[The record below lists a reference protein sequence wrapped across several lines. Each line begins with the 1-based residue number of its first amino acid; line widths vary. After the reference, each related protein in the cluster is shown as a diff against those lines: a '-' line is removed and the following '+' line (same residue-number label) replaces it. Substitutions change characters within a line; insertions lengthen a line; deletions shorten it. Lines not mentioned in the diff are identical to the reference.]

1 MHYPA
6 PSDANPWGS
15 AHSFR
20 DSSRPSRSIPRTPIC
35 RFDTSLESDVT
46 PSVSDHYSDVPA
58 NEPHDY
64 NTPPIV
70 DDIPGLSSSM
80 AGVALDDAD
89 EECLRGIPEPGTPQP
104 GRSKRVRRKPG
115 KFAFTAYVVFAGHKT
130 GIFRTWDATS
140 FQLDNYDGFA
150 RWKGYTTL
158 EEAKEAWK
166 FAVAN
171 GTVGQHPPTP
181 KKPPPHAQ
189 PTPSSSS
196 RPANSSSSSPSSRQ
210 ANASSSTPSPL
221 QPSSDEEPSLT
232 ELSRKKRIHSEE
244 CWYSVLR
251 GDRPGVYLGASAAGN
266 AAGSHPRPKIVK
278 HPSGEAA
285 ANRFFVKHVMA
296 RGTS

>member
-20 DSSRPSRSIPRTPIC
+20 DSSRSSRSIPRTARP
-35 RFDTSLESDVT
+35 DVT
-46 PSVSDHYSDVPA
+46 PSVSDRYSDIPA
-58 NEPHDY
+58 NE
-64 NTPPIV
+64 PIV

-181 KKPPPHAQ
+181 KKPPQPAQ

-196 RPANSSSSSPSSRQ
+196 QQANTSSSSPS
-210 ANASSSTPSPL
+210 PL
-221 QPSSDEEPSLT
+221 QQSSDEEPSLT
-232 ELSRKKRIHSEE
+232 ELSRKKRMHSEE

-251 GDRPGVYLGASAAGN
+251 GDRPGVYLGASAAGS

-278 HPSGEAA
+278 HPSGEAT
-285 ANRFFVKHVMA
+285 ANRFFVKHVMS